1 MKTPIETPAEILKPG
16 HKPVVKIFGVGSAG
30 VGMIDAFS
38 REEFVGAEFVAVNT
52 GASSLTAS
60 SAQIKIHLETK
71 LLRGLGTGGDPE
83 RGRTLA
89 EEQFSTLKGAC
100 AGANVVFI
108 VAGLGGGAGSGISPV
123 LARAAKETGA
133 LVLAF
138 VTLPFSCEGN
148 RRQNQAHDGLDKLKA
163 AADGVICL
171 PGQKTAKL
179 IDENTSV
186 VDTFRITGALLAEGV
201 RGIWRLITQPG
212 LIQIH
217 FDDLC
222 NLVRDRHSESAF
234 AFVEANGTARS
245 HEAMEKLLAHPLLDK
260 GRALAEADAVLV
272 SLTGGR
278 DLKMAE
284 VNRVMENINRHCDH
298 AQIIMGA
305 AVDKELKNHLSITV
319 IAAKNSARKSESAG
333 TAIASADQTA
343 PHGATARAAGNFP
356 ASPSLVLEQREQLV
370 ARHAGRAR
378 KAGTKMQQAQL
389 PLAIVSKGRFDKS
402 EPTLYKGEDLD
413 IPTYVR
419 RGVPL
424 N

>member
-1 MKTPIETPAEILKPG
+1 
-16 HKPVVKIFGVGSAG
+16 
-30 VGMIDAFS
+30 
-38 REEFVGAEFVAVNT
+38 
-52 GASSLTAS
+52 
-60 SAQIKIHLETK
+60 
-71 LLRGLGTGGDPE
+71 
-83 RGRTLA
+83 
-89 EEQFSTLKGAC
+89 
-100 AGANVVFI
+100 
-108 VAGLGGGAGSGISPV
+108 
-123 LARAAKETGA
+123 
-133 LVLAF
+133 
-138 VTLPFSCEGN
+138 
-148 RRQNQAHDGLDKLKA
+148 
-163 AADGVICL
+163 
-171 PGQKTAKL
+171 
-179 IDENTSV
+179 
-186 VDTFRITGALLAEGV
+186 
-201 RGIWRLITQPG
+201 

-370 ARHAGRAR
+370 TRHAGRAR
-378 KAGTKMQQAQL
+378 KTGTKMQQAQL

>member
-1 MKTPIETPAEILKPG
+1 MKTQIETPAEIVKPC
-16 HKPVVKIFGVGSAG
+16 HKPAVKIFGVGSAG
-30 VGMIDAFS
+30 VGMIDTFS
-38 REEFVGAEFVAVNT
+38 REEFVGAEFIAVNT
-52 GASSLTAS
+52 MASSLTAS

-83 RGRTLA
+83 RGRALA
-89 EEQFSTLKGAC
+89 DEQFSTLKSAC

-133 LVLAF
+133 LVLGF
-138 VTLPFSCEGN
+138 VTLPFACEGN
-148 RRQNQAHDGLDKLKA
+148 RRQNHAHDGLEKLKA

-201 RGIWRLITQPG
+201 RGVWRLITRPG

-222 NLVRDRHSESAF
+222 NLVRDRHSESVF

-245 HEAMEKLLAHPLLDK
+245 HEAMEKLLAHPLLDA
-260 GRALAEADAVLV
+260 GSALAEADAVLV

-305 AVDKELKNHLSITV
+305 SVDKELKSHLAITV
-319 IAAKNSARKSESAG
+319 IAVKNSVRKSELAEPAVAAVEH
-333 TAIASADQTA
+333 TV
-343 PHGATARAAGNFP
+343 PLGATARAAHSFP
-356 ASPSLVLEQREQLV
+356 SVPSLNLEQREQLV

-378 KAGTKMQQAQL
+378 KTGAKMQQTQL